1 MNISKILPNT
11 SIQIS
16 LPNLHFSKELVYR
29 EIAKTCFLTA
39 SYFTDPLCKGHE
51 FFRRLQIVEVLHPM
65 ASRITNFARKAFFLV
80 GLAGF
85 ASVALVTTP
94 MGIGLRYVGLQTQP
108 TPFIYLQGDKKDK
121 TLPLDQSFSLLSW
134 NVCCIGAGYPISD
147 GGVTPWHMRLNSVIE
162 KILEKNA
169 DVNCLYEV
177 FDVQTAFTLYQ
188 ALKKKGYNHFYCN
201 MGAKSIGTSSGIF
214 VASKYKI
221 SHPEFIPFSQDMLV
235 GRTKH
240 AGKGAF
246 AFDLESQGKAFA
258 TICATHMQHS
268 ELPEFPT
275 IEEVEARKMQMDLII
290 KKVSKIANRCAIV
303 TGDLNLDDQE
313 YKASFWQRYFQKGDA
328 FPSSEKTWDGDAF
341 SANLVGKKVS
351 GPLNL
356 DHTMLLKDSAHSIH
370 TSLVRTGFDAK
381 VFKKEALSD
390 HEGLFSQIRLRH

>member
-65 ASRITNFARKAFFLV
+65 ASRITNFARKAFLLV

-147 GGVTPWHMRLNSVIE
+147 GGVTL
-162 KILEKNA
+162 
-169 DVNCLYEV
+169 
-177 FDVQTAFTLYQ
+177 
-188 ALKKKGYNHFYCN
+188 
-201 MGAKSIGTSSGIF
+201 GI
-214 VASKYKI
+214 
-221 SHPEFIPFSQDMLV
+221 
-235 GRTKH
+235 
-240 AGKGAF
+240 
-246 AFDLESQGKAFA
+246 
-258 TICATHMQHS
+258 
-268 ELPEFPT
+268 
-275 IEEVEARKMQMDLII
+275 
-290 KKVSKIANRCAIV
+290 
-303 TGDLNLDDQE
+303 
-313 YKASFWQRYFQKGDA
+313 
-328 FPSSEKTWDGDAF
+328 
-341 SANLVGKKVS
+341 
-351 GPLNL
+351 
-356 DHTMLLKDSAHSIH
+356 
-370 TSLVRTGFDAK
+370 
-381 VFKKEALSD
+381 
-390 HEGLFSQIRLRH
+390 